1 MGFDLGHTIS
11 SVSKL
16 ALRTKRRIDKNDE
29 SNIKVYELWLDHTW
43 IYVKFLDTIF
53 FPFFKFKQSLG

>member
-16 ALRTKRRIDKNDE
+16 ILRTKRRIDTDKRSKDF
-29 SNIKVYELWLDHTW
+29 SVNI
-43 IYVKFLDTIF
+43 FLR
-53 FPFFKFKQSLG
+53 KYK